1 MSVRL
6 YDDALVN
13 KIKNWVKDEKV
24 RILSPDETLELFQ
37 KTANDNNDEPISLPI
52 ISLTRSREVDLDH
65 PHKKMMTYDGMM
77 LDATIDKSLQIDA
90 IPMTLNYQL
99 DIYTRYKYEADEY
112 MRNFVFN
119 LVNHP
124 KVKVVLPYNDINYTH
139 YSNVRLVPTIEDN
152 SDVPNR
158 LVSDQ
163 FTRWTISFTIDDAYL
178 FSLPYKSNVH
188 IVEPF
193 DVECEEN

>member
-24 RILSPDETLELFQ
+24 RVLAPDETLRLFQ
-37 KTANDNNDEPISLPI
+37 IEANDKNDEPISLPI
-52 ISLTRSREVDLDH
+52 ISLTRAREVDLDH
-65 PHKKMMTYDGMM
+65 PHKKMMTFDGMM

>member
-6 YDDALVN
+6 YDDALVK

-37 KTANDNNDEPISLPI
+37 KTANDKNDEPISLPI
-52 ISLTRSREVDLDH
+52 ISLARSREVDLDH
-65 PHKKMMTYDGMM
+65 PHKKMMTFDGMM

-112 MRNFVFN
+112 MRTFVFN